1 MCFLF
6 MAASGNGHHGHTAR
20 KGHDFYI
27 MAGGRFD
34 HGEASS
40 LCRRAGGR
48 LPVIDSSETDRR
60 VVEILANS
68 GVGGGLRA
76 YLGCRKSGGDD
87 SLWRCDGSDA
97 YFNDRTG
104 ERKGYWSKYEKR

>member
-6 MAASGNGHHGHTAR
+6 MAASGNGHTAR

-48 LPVIDSSETDRR
+48 LPSSTHQRPIEEWWRSLPTVELEGDFGVPR
-60 VVEILANS
+60 VQEEW
-68 GVGGGLRA
+68 G
-76 YLGCRKSGGDD
+76 
-87 SLWRCDGSDA
+87 
-97 YFNDRTG
+97 
-104 ERKGYWSKYEKR
+104 

>member
-6 MAASGNGHHGHTAR
+6 MAASGNGHTAR

-68 GVGGGLRA
+68 RVGGGLR
-76 YLGCRKSGGDD
+76 GVPRVQEEWG
-87 SLWRCDGSDA
+87 
-97 YFNDRTG
+97 
-104 ERKGYWSKYEKR
+104 